1 MRRSADERR
10 SEILRA
16 AVALFEQN
24 GFDATSVEEITAKAK
39 ISKGLA
45 YHYFKS
51 KDEILL
57 ALIGLRLAELDDLTR
72 RLRAEPSAE
81 RRLQILIDQ
90 LLDDVI
96 SGEKRQRFLITTF
109 LQPQNNKL
117 VQKAMKVSPERFES
131 LQQEEIRL
139 LADLG
144 FKDAEAELPLFR
156 AGMQG
161 MAFLYLLNPAAFPLR
176 QVAAQF
182 VLKYSKKQE
191 QT

>member
-24 GFDATSVEEITAKAK
+24 GFAATSVEEITAKAK

-51 KDEILL
+51 KDEILV
-57 ALIGLRLAELDDLTR
+57 ALIGMRLAELDDLTH

-81 RRLQILIDQ
+81 RRLKILIDQ

-117 VQKAMKVSPERFES
+117 VQKAMKVPPERFQS

-161 MAFLYLLNPAAFPLR
+161 MAFLYLLNPAVFPIR

-182 VLKYSKKQE
+182 LWKYSKKQE

>member
-16 AVALFEQN
+16 AVALFGQN